1 MENKTEIFVKFP
13 EGLCLNFS
21 IDLLN
26 SEPDQVTAF
35 MRNIKKKMMVE
46 RKREF
51 IRWEEHG
58 SLEKIK
64 EEDIGMMEHIERIRK
79 LEGGG

>member
-13 EGLCLNFS
+13 DGIGLKFE

-35 MRNIKKKMMVE
+35 IRNIKKKLMVE

-51 IRWEEHG
+51 IRWEGHG

-64 EEDIGMMEHIERIRK
+64 EEDIGMKEHIGRIRK